1 MKEEH
6 FTMPLHAITSNQL
19 AVAVPFEAPMLAIAN
34 FEHYRITA
42 EKLVPASK
50 VVVKV
55 GEAPVDDLNIGS
67 KEKLKQLFDEFSAS
81 SGSNITFRC
90 AGDLNTLALRSFLVC
105 SASSRISCI
114 HMKRL

>member
-6 FTMPLHAITSNQL
+6 FTMPLHAITGNQL
-19 AVAVPFEAPMLAIAN
+19 AVAVPFESPILAIAN

-55 GEAPVDDLNIGS
+55 GEAPVDDF
-67 KEKLKQLFDEFSAS
+67 KLGVKKSLS
-81 SGSNITFRC
+81 SYLMNFQPLQVAI
-90 AGDLNTLALRSFLVC
+90 
-105 SASSRISCI
+105 
-114 HMKRL
+114 